1 MQVYEYPTDP
11 HMPPVVLARVGREML
26 SPHGQIHNFPAL
38 WYDRV
43 TGVVYVVAMGAA
55 IHPQQVECI
64 GDGVTVFFNPAALGG
79 DRGSPWLTWRSH
91 PLLWLF
97 LHECDGG
104 LLRLQLPE
112 ARRAVFDA
120 TLDSMKSE
128 LVAHDEGYREAALAH
143 LTLLL
148 TELIRLARES
158 VDAVRHDGDPLLTEV
173 FTTIDRR
180 YREPLSLAEVAR
192 EVAVSPGHLT
202 TLVRR
207 RTGRTVMDWITE
219 RRMGE
224 ARRLLTDTRLPIA
237 DVAER
242 IGMSDAG
249 YFTRVFRQEHG
260 TSPSNWRNQPAAA
273 AG

>member
-1 MQVYEYPTDP
+1 MQVYEYPADP

-26 SPHGQIHNFPAL
+26 SEHGQIHNFPAL
-38 WYDRV
+38 WYDRA
-43 TGVVYVVAMGAA
+43 TGVVYVVAMGAT
-55 IHPQQVECI
+55 IHPEQVECI
-64 GDGVTVFFNPAALGG
+64 GDGVTVFFNPAALGDDG
-79 DRGSPWLTWRSH
+79 GSPWLTWRSH

-112 ARRAVFDA
+112 ARRPVFDT

-128 LVAHDEGYREAALAH
+128 LTTRDDGYHEAVPAH

-148 TELIRLARES
+148 TELIRLAREA
-158 VDAVRHDGDPLLTEV
+158 VGAVRHGGNPLLTEV

-192 EVAVSPGHLT
+192 EVAVSPGYLT

-207 RTGRTVMDWITE
+207 HTGRTVLDWITA

-224 ARRLLTDTRLPIA
+224 ARRLLPDTRLSIA
-237 DVAER
+237 DVAEQV
-242 IGMSDAG
+242 GLSDAG

-260 TSPSNWRNQPAAA
+260 TSPSRWRNQPAAA
-273 AG
+273 G